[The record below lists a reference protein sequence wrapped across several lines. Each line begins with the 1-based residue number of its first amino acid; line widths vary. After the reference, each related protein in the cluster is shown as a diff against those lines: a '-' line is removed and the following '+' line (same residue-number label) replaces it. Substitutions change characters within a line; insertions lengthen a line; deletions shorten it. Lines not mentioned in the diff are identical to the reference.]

1 MLCDIKKIRVFLLL
15 SSDEKRL
22 SGRSEVSFINRDSG
36 SVFEGFRNLSFKEEN
51 LYVFFLGGLDFRN
64 FEVNMESV
72 FSLFFLR

>member
-1 MLCDIKKIRVFLLL
+1 MLCDIKKIRVFLSL

-22 SGRSEVSFINRDSG
+22 SGRSEVSLINRDSG

-64 FEVNMESV
+64 FEVNMEGV